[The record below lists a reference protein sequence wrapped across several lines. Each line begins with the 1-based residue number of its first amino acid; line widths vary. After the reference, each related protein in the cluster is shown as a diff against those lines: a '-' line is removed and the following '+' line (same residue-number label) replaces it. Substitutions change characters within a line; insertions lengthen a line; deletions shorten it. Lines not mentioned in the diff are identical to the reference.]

1 MLSGMGS
8 ASENYASGSIETFLV
23 SLTLVMNV
31 TQSISVGFYRFRRR
45 LPKPPNGSG
54 SSNLPSTSGTTTSS
68 TSSTKTGGSGDTTQN
83 DTSSNSSI
91 VLAVPGGSNT
101 NTTSSSNIN
110 NQASNPVT
118 SATATLRTEI
128 LNGTNSKMA
137 TLPNKLRVQISAT
150 SNDDIV
156 ANNYTSFTRTLQS
169 SSSLTSLPQSSAT
182 GTFRPILSS
191 HHSTIES
198 SSAGNASSNN
208 TLNGIS
214 LLQSTGTTKLPI
226 IGGQRNTIT

>member
-1 MLSGMGS
+1 MGS
-8 ASENYASGSIETFLV
+8 TSENYASGGIETFLA
-23 SLTLVMNV
+23 SLSSVYHQQPLM
-31 TQSISVGFYRFRRR
+31 ISLSLSLSHLRFRRR

-54 SSNLPSTSGTTTSS
+54 SSSLPSTSGTTSSS
-68 TSSTKTGGSGDTTQN
+68 TSSTKTGDITQN
-83 DTSSNSSI
+83 DSSNSSI
-91 VLAVPGGSNT
+91 VLAVPGGSSS
-101 NTTSSSNIN
+101 NTTSSSNIS
-110 NQASNPVT
+110 NQTSNPVT

-156 ANNYTSFTRTLQS
+156 GNTYTSFTRTLQS

-191 HHSTIES
+191 HHSTIENS
-198 SSAGNASSNN
+198 TAGNASVNTSNG
-208 TLNGIS
+208 LS

>member
-1 MLSGMGS
+1 M
-8 ASENYASGSIETFLV
+8 LV
-23 SLTLVMNV
+23 SIKDNKI
-31 TQSISVGFYRFRRR
+31 ISRIFSRSRFRRR

-54 SSNLPSTSGTTTSS
+54 SSSLPSTSGTTSSS
-68 TSSTKTGGSGDTTQN
+68 TSSTKTGGGSGDTTQN
-83 DTSSNSSI
+83 DSSSSI
-91 VLAVPGGSNT
+91 VLAVPGGSSS
-101 NTTSSSNIN
+101 NTTSSSNIS
-110 NQASNPVT
+110 NQTSNPVT

-150 SNDDIV
+150 SNDDIIG
-156 ANNYTSFTRTLQS
+156 NTYSSFTRTLQS
-169 SSSLTSLPQSSAT
+169 SSSLTSLPQSAAT

-198 SSAGNASSNN
+198 SSAGNATSNN
-208 TLNGIS
+208 PTNGLS
-214 LLQSTGTTKLPI
+214 LLQSTSTTKLPI